1 MIAIGK
7 ILNVASVLLLVVSL
21 AAVITGLLDLFIKT
35 SWEGQFSGFYLF
47 GVGLFFTPIILVPF
61 RKGERWAWYTTLVAA
76 GVALVG
82 QMILIYNALNDG
94 WTIEK
99 NNNKIIFTKNHQGE
113 NKYYLENYLS
123 TFMKEYLNVKPK

>member
-1 MIAIGK
+1 MEREINRNNIDT
-7 ILNVASVLLLVVSL
+7 
-21 AAVITGLLDLFIKT
+21 ITFHK
-35 SWEGQFSGFYLF
+35 
-47 GVGLFFTPIILVPF
+47 
-61 RKGERWAWYTTLVAA
+61 
-76 GVALVG
+76 
-82 QMILIYNALNDG
+82 MILIYNALNDG